1 MKDVAIVSAVRTPV
15 GKFLGALSDISAV
28 DLGALVVREAVRRA
42 GLPLEKIDECIMG
55 CVLPAGLGQN
65 LVETM
70 LPSLSVPSMEAQ
82 AQTMMASALP
92 SMEVPSLE
100 AQAQTLMATAL
111 QGSGQQINGTPQPA
125 VPGVPA
131 DFPVA
136 QDAANL
142 KVLATGDKA
151 QINYQT
157 KMSLIEVVSF
167 CTAQLTSA
175 GLQIRPDLLSLT
187 ETTVNLVF
195 AKSSSPTDI
204 VVQGVTTNGMTNVNV
219 RYEVV
224 K

>member
-1 MKDVAIVSAVRTPV
+1 MKHYLAFSIVMIVSLLMACCLT
-15 GKFLGALSDISAV
+15 SAV
-28 DLGALVVREAVRRA
+28 QRLAPNLASQAQTAVA
-42 GLPLEKIDECIMG
+42 TQAEGM
-55 CVLPAGLGQN
+55 GQN

-70 LPSLSVPSMEAQ
+70 LPSLSVPSMEAK

-100 AQAQTLMATAL
+100 AQAQTLMATAMA
-111 QGSGQQINGTPQPA
+111 GIHQQIESTPQPA

-131 DFPVA
+131 EFPVT

-142 KVLATGDKA
+142 QVLGTGDKA

-157 KMSLIEVVSF
+157 KMGLIEVVGYSTSHLT
-167 CTAQLTSA
+167 TA
-175 GLQIRPDLLSLT
+175 GWQIRPELLSMTDTTFSLT
-187 ETTVNLVF
+187 F
-195 AKSSSPTDI
+195 ANGSNPSDI
-204 VVQGVTTNGMTNVNV
+204 VVQGVTTNGLTNVNV

>member
-1 MKDVAIVSAVRTPV
+1 MKHYLSFSILMIVSLLMACCLT
-15 GKFLGALSDISAV
+15 SAV
-28 DLGALVVREAVRRA
+28 QRLAPNLVSQAQTSVATDAA
-42 GLPLEKIDECIMG
+42 GMG
-55 CVLPAGLGQN
+55 KN

-167 CTAQLTSA
+167 CTTQLTNA
-175 GLQIRPDLLSLT
+175 GWQIRPDLLSMT
-187 ETTVNLVF
+187 DTTVNLVF
-195 AKSSSPTDI
+195 AKSSSPSDV
-204 VVQGVTTNGMTNVNV
+204 VVQGVTTNGLTNVNV

>member
-1 MKDVAIVSAVRTPV
+1 MKHYLAFSTLMIVSLLMACCLTSALQRLAPNLAGQAQTAV
-15 GKFLGALSDISAV
+15 ASQA
-28 DLGALVVREAVRRA
+28 E
-42 GLPLEKIDECIMG
+42 
-55 CVLPAGLGQN
+55 GLGQN

-92 SMEVPSLE
+92 SLE
-100 AQAQTLMATAL
+100 SQAQTLMSTAMA
-111 QGSGQQINGTPQPA
+111 GAGQQLEGTPQPA
-125 VPGVPA
+125 ATGGKVPAGVPA
-131 DFPVA
+131 DFPIS

-167 CTAQLTSA
+167 CTTQLTNA
-175 GLQIRPDLLSLT
+175 GWQIRPDLLTLT
-187 ETTVNLVF
+187 DTTVNLVF
-195 AKSSSPTDI
+195 AKSSSPADI
-204 VVQGVTTNGMTNVNV
+204 VVQGVSTNGMTNVNV

>member
-1 MKDVAIVSAVRTPV
+1 MKHYLAFSMIMIVSLLMACCLT
-15 GKFLGALSDISAV
+15 SAV
-28 DLGALVVREAVRRA
+28 QRLAPNLVSQAKTSVATDA
-42 GLPLEKIDECIMG
+42 Q
-55 CVLPAGLGQN
+55 GLGQN

-92 SMEVPSLE
+92 SMEIPSLE

-111 QGSGQQINGTPQPA
+111 QGNGQQLQGTPQPS

-131 DFPVA
+131 DFPVT
-136 QDAANL
+136 QDATNL
-142 KVLATGDKA
+142 KVLTKGPQA
-151 QINYQT
+151 QIDYQS
-157 KMSLIEVVSF
+157 KMGLNEVLTF
-167 CTAQLTSA
+167 CTVKLSSAGWIMVPSMVSLTS
-175 GLQIRPDLLSLT
+175 
-187 ETTVNLVF
+187 TTFSVAFSN
-195 AKSSSPTDI
+195 SSNPADI